1 MSGRLTAAA
10 GRWSYLGL
18 RPRPCTIGSMS
29 PRARLLLALC
39 MGLLLGLSLSV
50 ASRVAAER
58 SPGSGVAAAPAAA
71 AALPWKDARL
81 LAEVMQRVRDN
92 YVDPVEYH
100 QLMQN
105 AIRGMVEA
113 LDDHS
118 TFLTPDEFDDMKV
131 STSGTYA
138 GIGVEVVAGKGGVS
152 VVRRM
157 AGSPAER
164 AGILNGDIIV
174 RIDGI
179 AVDPADLD
187 SAIARMRGPEG
198 SAIRLAVRRDG
209 TSSLLE
215 FQVERAHV
223 QLHSV
228 AAELLTPDIGYLRIS
243 SFTDTTA
250 TELEQA
256 VATLEHAR
264 ARKLDGFV
272 IDLRNDPGGVLD
284 AAVQVADDFLDHGT
298 IVSAQGR
305 TADAQFRIE
314 AKPGDITNGARLV
327 VLVNGG
333 SASASEILAAAL
345 HDNHRATLIG
355 RRTYG
360 KGSVQTI
367 MPLADGQALKITTS
381 RYFTPAGISINGV
394 GIVPDTVLV
403 GPEQPPADMDTA
415 NNATLAQRDPQVS
428 VALQALSTHTGLV
441 AGRVSAAAAR

>member
-1 MSGRLTAAA
+1 ML
-10 GRWSYLGL
+10 
-18 RPRPCTIGSMS
+18 
-29 PRARLLLALC
+29 PRARLMLALVI
-39 MGLLLGLSLSV
+39 GLALGLSLSL
-50 ASRVAAER
+50 ASRVTAEHSPAYGLAAVT
-58 SPGSGVAAAPAAA
+58 GAAS

-92 YVDPVEYH
+92 YVDPVEDH
-100 QLMQN
+100 VLMQN

-138 GIGVEVVAGKGGVS
+138 GIGVEVAAGKGGVS

-157 AGSPAER
+157 ADSPAER
-164 AGILNGDIIV
+164 AGIQAGDTIV

-187 SAIARMRGPEG
+187 AAIARMRGPEG
-198 SAIRLAVRRDG
+198 SAIRLAVRREG
-209 TSSLLE
+209 SAALLE
-215 FQVERAHV
+215 FQIERAHV

-228 AAELLTPDIGYLRIS
+228 AAEMLTADTGYLRIT

-250 TELEQA
+250 SELEQA
-256 VATLEHAR
+256 VARLTRTHAG
-264 ARKLDGFV
+264 KIDGFI

-284 AAVQVADDFLDHGT
+284 AAAQVADDFLDHGT
-298 IVSAQGR
+298 IVSAAGR

-367 MPLADGQALKITTS
+367 MPLTDGQALKITTS

-394 GIVPDTVLV
+394 GILPDSVLE
-403 GPEQPPADMDTA
+403 GPEQPPAEMDSA
-415 NNATLAQRDPQVS
+415 GSATLAQRDPEVS
-428 VALQALSTHTGLV
+428 VALAALMTHTGQV
-441 AGRVSAAAAR
+441 AAGVSNASAH

>member
-1 MSGRLTAAA
+1 
-10 GRWSYLGL
+10 
-18 RPRPCTIGSMS
+18 MS
-29 PRARLLLALC
+29 PRARLILALFV
-39 MGLLLGLSLSV
+39 GLLLGLSLSV
-50 ASRVAAER
+50 ASRVVAER
-58 SPGSGVAAAPAAA
+58 TPAETLAPAPSGGS

-81 LAEVMQRVRDN
+81 LAEVLQRVRDN
-92 YVDPVEYH
+92 YVDPVDDH
-100 QLMQN
+100 QLMQS

-118 TFLTPDEFDDMKV
+118 TFLTPDEFEDMKV

-138 GIGVEVVAGKGGVS
+138 GIGVEVVPGEDGVS
-152 VVRRM
+152 VVGRM
-157 AGSPAER
+157 PGSPAER
-164 AGILNGDIIV
+164 AGIQTGDVIV
-174 RIDGI
+174 KIDGI

-198 SAIRLAVRRDG
+198 SQIRLAVRRDG
-209 TSSLLE
+209 SSSLLE
-215 FQVERAHV
+215 FQVERTHV
-223 QLHSV
+223 RLHSV
-228 AAELLTPDIGYLRIS
+228 AAELLTADYGYLRIT
-243 SFTDTTA
+243 SFTDSTA

-256 VATLEHAR
+256 VARLERAR
-264 ARKLDGFV
+264 AKKLEGFI

-298 IVSAQGR
+298 IVSAEGR

-367 MPLADGQALKITTS
+367 MPLAGGQALKLTTS

-394 GIVPDTVLV
+394 GLAPDMALE

-415 NNATLAQRDPQVS
+415 VNASGAAPTLAQRDPQVS
-428 VALQALSTHTGLV
+428 LALQALSSRTGLV
-441 AGRVSAAAAR
+441 AVGASAAAAR

>member
-1 MSGRLTAAA
+1 
-10 GRWSYLGL
+10 
-18 RPRPCTIGSMS
+18 MS
-29 PRARLLLALC
+29 PRARLILALFV
-39 MGLLLGLSLSV
+39 GLLLGLSLSV
-50 ASRVAAER
+50 ASRVVAER
-58 SPGSGVAAAPAAA
+58 TPAETLAPAPSGGS

-81 LAEVMQRVRDN
+81 LAEVLQRVRDN
-92 YVDPVEYH
+92 YVDPVDDH
-100 QLMQN
+100 QLMQS

-118 TFLTPDEFDDMKV
+118 TFLTPDEFEDMKV

-138 GIGVEVVAGKGGVS
+138 GIGVEVVPGKDGVS
-152 VVRRM
+152 VVGRM
-157 AGSPAER
+157 PGSPAER
-164 AGILNGDIIV
+164 AGIQTGDVIV
-174 RIDGI
+174 KIDGI
-179 AVDPADLD
+179 AVGPADLD

-198 SAIRLAVRRDG
+198 SQIRLAVRRDG
-209 TSSLLE
+209 SSSLLE
-215 FQVERAHV
+215 FQVERTHV
-223 QLHSV
+223 RLHSV
-228 AAELLTPDIGYLRIS
+228 AAELLTADYGYLRIT
-243 SFTDTTA
+243 SFTDSTA

-256 VATLEHAR
+256 VARLERAR
-264 ARKLDGFV
+264 AKKLEGFI

-298 IVSAQGR
+298 IVSAEGR

-367 MPLADGQALKITTS
+367 MPLAGGQALKLTTS

-394 GIVPDTVLV
+394 GLAPDMALE

-415 NNATLAQRDPQVS
+415 VNATGAAPTLAQRDPQVS
-428 VALQALSTHTGLV
+428 LALQALSSHTGLV
-441 AGRVSAAAAR
+441 AVGASAAAAR

>member
-1 MSGRLTAAA
+1 
-10 GRWSYLGL
+10 
-18 RPRPCTIGSMS
+18 MS
-29 PRARLLLALC
+29 PRARLSLALLV
-39 MGLLLGLSLSV
+39 GLLLGLSLSV

-58 SPGSGVAAAPAAA
+58 GPAYASVPGTSAGSG
-71 AALPWKDARL
+71 ALSWKDARL
-81 LAEVMQRVRDN
+81 LAQVMQRVRDD
-92 YVDPVEYH
+92 YVEPVEDH
-100 QLMQN
+100 QLIQN

-113 LDDHS
+113 LDEHS
-118 TFLTPDEFDDMKV
+118 TFLTPDEFEEMKV

-138 GIGVEVVAGKGGVS
+138 GIGVEVAADKAGVS

-164 AGILNGDIIV
+164 AGIQTGDIIV
-174 RIDGI
+174 KIDGI
-179 AVDPADLD
+179 AVDPSNLE

-198 SAIRLAVRRDG
+198 SPIRLAVRRDG
-209 TSSLLE
+209 SSSLLE
-215 FQVERAHV
+215 FQVERTHV

-228 AAELLTPDIGYLRIS
+228 AAELLTPDYGYLRIT

-256 VATLEHAR
+256 VARLEHSR
-264 ARKLDGFV
+264 AKKLAGFI

-284 AAVQVADDFLDHGT
+284 AAAQVADDFLDYGT
-298 IVSAQGR
+298 IVSAEGR

-314 AKPGDITNGARLV
+314 ATPGDITDGAKLV

-367 MPLADGQALKITTS
+367 MPLEDGQALKLTTS

-394 GIVPDTVLV
+394 GIEPDTVLD
-403 GPEQPPADMDTA
+403 GPEQPPAEMDTA
-415 NNATLAQRDPQVS
+415 NNALGPGATATLARRDPQVS
-428 VALQALSTHTGLV
+428 LALQALNSRIELV
-441 AGRVSAAAAR
+441 AVRADAAAARH

>member
-1 MSGRLTAAA
+1 MSN
-10 GRWSYLGL
+10 
-18 RPRPCTIGSMS
+18 
-29 PRARLLLALC
+29 RARLILATLL
-39 MGLLLGLSLSV
+39 GLMLGLSLSV
-50 ASRVAAER
+50 GDRVLAERDPGTGSVARVA
-58 SPGSGVAAAPAAA
+58 GS
-71 AALPWKDARL
+71 AALPWADARL
-81 LAEVMQRVRDN
+81 LAEVIQRVRDN
-92 YVDPVEYH
+92 YVDAVDDH
-100 QLMQN
+100 KLMQN

-118 TFLTPDEFDDMKV
+118 TFLSPDEFDDMKV
-131 STSGTYA
+131 STTGAYA
-138 GIGVEVVAGKGGVS
+138 GIGVEVAPGKEGVS

-157 AGSPAER
+157 PNSPAER
-164 AGILNGDIIV
+164 AGIQTGDVIV
-174 RIDGI
+174 KIDGI

-198 SAIRLAVRRDG
+198 SQIRLAVRRDG
-209 TSSLLE
+209 SSSLLE
-215 FQVERAHV
+215 FQVERTHV
-223 QLHSV
+223 RLHSV
-228 AAELLTPDIGYLRIS
+228 AAELLTADYGYLRIT
-243 SFTDTTA
+243 SFTDSTA

-256 VATLEHAR
+256 VARLERAR
-264 ARKLDGFV
+264 AKKLEGFI

-298 IVSAQGR
+298 IVSAEGR

-367 MPLADGQALKITTS
+367 MPLAGGQALKLTTS

-394 GIVPDTVLV
+394 GLAPDMALE

-415 NNATLAQRDPQVS
+415 VNATGAAPTLAQRDPQVS
-428 VALQALSTHTGLV
+428 LALQALSSRTGLV
-441 AGRVSAAAAR
+441 AVGASAAAAR